1 MRRWISLTC
10 ACLMAVGLA
19 VASVT
24 ASAAPET
31 SAPVQKTATQK
42 LTGQALYQE
51 AIAISKLLRDPAS
64 ANYTLYDSESAIAG
78 ELKARI
84 YEMLRD
90 GKSRQE
96 IFDFM
101 IERYGE
107 MICYEP
113 EFSAKTAL
121 LWFAPWLTLA
131 AGGLLLVMRMRRKQ
145 RTAPSQREELKS

>member
-1 MRRWISLTC
+1 MRGWISMTC
-10 ACLMAVGLA
+10 ACLLA
-19 VASVT
+19 FNIVVASAPAAA
-24 ASAAPET
+24 ASETPAPT
-31 SAPVQKTATQK
+31 QSAPKQK
-42 LTGQALYQE
+42 LSGQALYQE

-101 IERYGE
+101 IARYGE

-131 AGGLLLVMRMRRKQ
+131 AGGLLLVMRMRRKK
-145 RTAPSQREELKS
+145 RTAPAQSEE

>member
-1 MRRWISLTC
+1 MRGWISMTC
-10 ACLMAVGLA
+10 ACLLA
-19 VASVT
+19 FNIVVASAPAAA
-24 ASAAPET
+24 ASET
-31 SAPVQKTATQK
+31 PALTQSAPKQK
-42 LTGQALYQE
+42 LSGQALYQE

-101 IERYGE
+101 IARYGE

-131 AGGLLLVMRMRRKQ
+131 AGGLLLVMRMRRKK
-145 RTAPSQREELKS
+145 RTAPAQSEE

>member
-1 MRRWISLTC
+1 MRGWISMTC
-10 ACLMAVGLA
+10 ACLLA
-19 VASVT
+19 FNIVVASAPAAA
-24 ASAAPET
+24 ASETPAPT
-31 SAPVQKTATQK
+31 QSAPKQK
-42 LTGQALYQE
+42 LSGQALYQE

-101 IERYGE
+101 IARYGE

-131 AGGLLLVMRMRRKQ
+131 AGGLLLVMRMRRKK
-145 RTAPSQREELKS
+145 RTAPAQSEELK

>member
-1 MRRWISLTC
+1 MRGWISMTC
-10 ACLMAVGLA
+10 ACLLAFNLA
-19 VASVT
+19 VASAPVAA
-24 ASAAPET
+24 ASETPAPT
-31 SAPVQKTATQK
+31 QSAPKQK
-42 LTGQALYQE
+42 LSGQALYQE

-101 IERYGE
+101 IARYGE

-131 AGGLLLVMRMRRKQ
+131 AGGLLLVMRMRRKK
-145 RTAPSQREELKS
+145 RTAQAQSEELK

>member
-1 MRRWISLTC
+1 MRGWISMTC
-10 ACLMAVGLA
+10 ACLLA
-19 VASVT
+19 FNIVVA
-24 ASAAPET
+24 
-31 SAPVQKTATQK
+31 SAPVAAETPAPTQSAPKQK
-42 LTGQALYQE
+42 LSGQALYQE

-101 IERYGE
+101 IARYGE

-131 AGGLLLVMRMRRKQ
+131 AGGLLLVMRMRRKK
-145 RTAPSQREELKS
+145 RTAPAQSEELK

>member
-1 MRRWISLTC
+1 MRGWISMTC
-10 ACLMAVGLA
+10 ACLLVFNIV
-19 VASVT
+19 VASAPAAA
-24 ASAAPET
+24 ASETPAPT
-31 SAPVQKTATQK
+31 QSAPKQK
-42 LTGQALYQE
+42 LSGQALYQE

-101 IERYGE
+101 IARYGE

-131 AGGLLLVMRMRRKQ
+131 AGGLLLVMRMRRKK
-145 RTAPSQREELKS
+145 RTAPAQSEE

>member
-1 MRRWISLTC
+1 MRGWIAIPC
-10 ACLMAVGLA
+10 ACLLALHLA
-19 VASVT
+19 VAS
-24 ASAAPET
+24 
-31 SAPVQKTATQK
+31 APVAAASETPAATQTVHKQK
-42 LTGQALYQE
+42 LSGKALYEE

-101 IERYGE
+101 IARYGE

-131 AGGLLLVMRMRRKQ
+131 AGGLLLVMRMRRKK
-145 RTAPSQREELKS
+145 RTIPAQSEELK